1 MSSQTHHD
9 LDVTTCAVPIVA
21 KLKITQGTAEASIFS
36 NLFCKPTHWQLRYE
50 LSSPAAGMLGRSAS
64 GIWCIARDSD
74 KQPDLI
80 SQLDSCAWITFK
92 NHICSGLSDFT
103 AHDTLCLPVPHE
115 RLLIVY
121 GGSDMASY
129 LIRFVH

>member
-80 SQLDSCAWITFK
+80 SQLDSCAWTTLKTTHAQACLTLHTF
-92 NHICSGLSDFT
+92 
-103 AHDTLCLPVPHE
+103 LPVSHE
-115 RLLIVY
+115 RLLNVY
-121 GGSDMASY
+121 SGGDMASY
-129 LIRFVH
+129 LVRFVH